1 MKPGTLLFVILVVGY
16 LGLEGYV
23 ASRTKYRMEP
33 DYIFGQ
39 YTEAATAVAAC
50 GGFEQSV
57 RDKFQSNLRYT
68 RRRAAEALSEQNP
81 GQSAAAI
88 ESLVAAQEATAQRT
102 TAELVDSQG
111 CNGTDVRQLITRF
124 KNRARLNLPT
134 GE

>member
-1 MKPGTLLFVILVVGY
+1 MKLGTLLFVILVVGY

-50 GGFEQSV
+50 GGVEQNV
-57 RDKFQSNLRYT
+57 RDKFAANLRYT
-68 RRRAAEALSEQNP
+68 RRRAGAVLAEQVPTRSAADVEALVIQLEQ
-81 GQSAAAI
+81 Q
-88 ESLVAAQEATAQRT
+88 ATASTQALIDAKGCDDT
-102 TAELVDSQG
+102 EVKQLV
-111 CNGTDVRQLITRF
+111 TRF